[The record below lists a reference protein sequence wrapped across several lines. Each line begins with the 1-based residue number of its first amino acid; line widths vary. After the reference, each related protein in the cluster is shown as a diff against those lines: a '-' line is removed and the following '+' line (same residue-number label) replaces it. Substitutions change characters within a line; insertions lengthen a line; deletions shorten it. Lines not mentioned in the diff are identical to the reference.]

1 MSYKNM
7 IPEFSIRDR
16 VKDLK
21 NVTKFIQPKKTITI
35 AWRRENVKVLTANEH
50 AVFTQKMTGWTLIDP
65 EISGFEESNGLE
77 LYVSGFRITDPFMD
91 STIIETFRIIRT
103 YSTDNDDNT
112 YTLFEK
118 TFTSFEDPNLPGIS
132 LPGKYVCP
140 DGIFEVQDNQLSPS
154 TALRSIKIDVPE
166 ETIEIMKKHKL

>member
-1 MSYKNM
+1 
-7 IPEFSIRDR
+7 
-16 VKDLK
+16 
-21 NVTKFIQPKKTITI
+21 
-35 AWRRENVKVLTANEH
+35 
-50 AVFTQKMTGWTLIDP
+50 MTGWTLIDP